1 MAKFCIFYGRDRNKT
16 FELRGDH
23 NYIGR
28 SPDNDIQVNDPF
40 VSRKHL
46 GILKKGTKHFIKDM
60 GSKNGTFING
70 NQIKS
75 DVEIEI
81 KEGVPIVIG
90 MSVIGLV
97 EASLDNVMSFF
108 DPLDSA
114 QELIKSYKEIIICP
128 KCHSIHLV
136 DRGKIPVENKKLA
149 KCAKCHSRFYVEKR
163 CNVQNQTPNKERTPL
178 ISYFEK
184 RSAVNRRCGIDRRRK
199 IDINNL
205 PFWVPPSQDIIL
217 LFDKEDN
224 PTGYYS
230 EGRRNGIDRRICEDR
245 RELSSA

>member
-1 MAKFCIFYGRDRNKT
+1 
-16 FELRGDH
+16 
-23 NYIGR
+23 
-28 SPDNDIQVNDPF
+28 VNDPF
-40 VSRKHL
+40 VSRNHL
-46 GILKKGTKHFIKDM
+46 RILKKGAKYFIKDM

-70 NQIKS
+70 NQIKP

-97 EASLDNVMSFF
+97 EASVDNVMPFF
-108 DPLDSA
+108 DSLDFA

-128 KCHSIHLV
+128 KCNTIYLL
-136 DRGKIPVENKKLA
+136 DKGKIPIDIKKSV
-149 KCAKCHSRFYVEKR
+149 KCAKCQSHFYVEKR
-163 CNVQNQTPNKERTPL
+163 FNVQIQTPNKERASL

-184 RSAVNRRCGIDRRRK
+184 RSAVDRRCGIDRRRE

-205 PFWVPPSQDIIL
+205 PFWVPPSKDIIL

-230 EGRRNGIDRRICEDR
+230 KGRRNGIDRRICADR